1 MFSMIWFVSKPNN
14 AALSLPSV
22 TSVFNICPPSEEHVF
37 SAGESTPSAAD
48 YSVAALRLSSPAF
61 SFGGRVDIASRKMT
75 PGPGS
80 YDVNGGDT
88 RKGFVMG
95 SSKRGLKAGREVE
108 HLSKAFHTRDS
119 W

>member
-1 MFSMIWFVSKPNN
+1 MLFV
-14 AALSLPSV
+14 PSPV
-22 TSVFNICPPSEEHVF
+22 CDICTQYSPPSEEHVF

-48 YSVAALRLSSPAF
+48 YSVAALHLSSPAF
-61 SFGGRVDIASRKMT
+61 SFGGKLDSASRQKT

-108 HLSKAFHTRDS
+108 HLDKVLLHTRFFVS
-119 W
+119 CRS